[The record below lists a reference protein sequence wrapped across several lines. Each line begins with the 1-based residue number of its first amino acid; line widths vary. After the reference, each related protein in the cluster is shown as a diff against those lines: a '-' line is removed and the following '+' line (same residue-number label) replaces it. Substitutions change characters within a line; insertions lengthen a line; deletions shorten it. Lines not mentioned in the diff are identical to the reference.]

1 MDIPS
6 SPFSTISLTAHAPA
20 ASSLPPLSPD
30 QRALIQAVKAVNA
43 SGLFG
48 ADHELSFIVNRNTR
62 QVVVRIVDRDTREV
76 VRQIPAE
83 YVLRLAEE
91 NPER

>member
-1 MDIPS
+1 MDIS
-6 SPFSTISLTAHAPA
+6 SIPQLSTSTGVTPVVTPPPA
-20 ASSLPPLSPD
+20 TPD

-43 SGLFG
+43 TALFG
-48 ADHELSFIVNRNTR
+48 QENELSFVLDRNTR
-62 QVVVRIVDRDTREV
+62 QVVVRVVNSDTREV

-91 NPER
+91 SLGK

>member
-1 MDIPS
+1 MDVSSIPQ
-6 SPFSTISLTAHAPA
+6 LTAPANAA
-20 ASSLPPLSPD
+20 ASTAPPPLAAD

-43 SGLFG
+43 TGMFG
-48 ADHELSFIVNRNTR
+48 DNHELSFILDRTTR
-62 QVVVRIVDRDTREV
+62 QVVVRVVDRDTREV

-91 NPER
+91 NSRK

>member
-1 MDIPS
+1 MDIS
-6 SPFSTISLTAHAPA
+6 SV
-20 ASSLPPLSPD
+20 PPLSAPAGAPSPALPAPNPE

-43 SGLFG
+43 TALLGE
-48 ADHELSFIVNRNTR
+48 DNELSFILDRNTR
-62 QVVVRIVDRDTREV
+62 QVVVRVVNRDTHEV

-91 NPER
+91 GLAR

>member
-1 MDIPS
+1 MDIS
-6 SPFSTISLTAHAPA
+6 SIPQVSAPA
-20 ASSLPPLSPD
+20 SAPTSAPPPVTPD

-43 SGLFG
+43 TGLFG
-48 ADHELSFIVNRNTR
+48 DNHELSFVLDRNTR
-62 QVVVRIVDRDTREV
+62 QVVVRVVDRDTREV

-91 NPER
+91 IRGR